1 VTVPAVGALTALA
14 ALLGLTAALGACGR
28 RAACTASDLLVAS
41 RGVTPWWN
49 ASAISGEYIS
59 AASFL
64 GTAGLVL
71 AYGADMLW
79 LPIAAAAGHVLL
91 LAFVT
96 APLRRSGA
104 YTVSDFAEWRLGS
117 RAVRRIVTACVCF
130 IGWFYLLP
138 QFEGAGVTLRVL
150 TGAPVW
156 AGWAVVVAVTL
167 ALVLSGGMRSITMVQ
182 AVQFWVKLAAV
193 AVPAAALLGLWH
205 MSGGPGP
212 LGDGV
217 PRFDRTTRVHMRT
230 DAAVTV
236 PADVTVTARGR
247 VDGARRD
254 GGPLALAAGRHTNGR
269 GTDVV
274 FPAGAAV
281 PHAERLPA
289 QDSGTWATPFA
300 RGEEHGLYRTY
311 SAMLGVM
318 LGTMGL
324 PHILMRFYTS
334 TSGSAARRTA
344 ALVPVLLALF
354 YVFPALYGTLGR
366 LYAPELL
373 MTGDT
378 DATVLLLPGRM
389 LPGAPGSLLT
399 GLVTAGAF
407 AAFIS
412 TSCGLAVAVGGT
424 LAQCARRTDPAAFRA
439 GVAVALAAPLALLP
453 GTGAHGAAGLVTVA
467 LGVSACSLCPLLVLG
482 IWWRGLTP
490 AGAAAGLL
498 AGGGLAVAAGAAR
511 LCRAA
516 PAGWP
521 AALLAEPAL
530 LIAPG
535 AFAAMVAVSLLT
547 RRRVPRHTDRALR
560 RLHCP
565 PDPGTGRR
573 AGPRP
578 LVPPDRPFIA

>member
-1 VTVPAVGALTALA
+1 MAAALTALVA
-14 ALLGLTAALGACGR
+14 VPGLTAALGAYGR
-28 RAACTASDLLVAS
+28 RSACTTSDLLVAS

-49 ASAISGEYIS
+49 ASAIGSEYIS

-64 GTAGLVL
+64 GSAGLVL

-79 LPIAAAAGHVLL
+79 LPIAATAGYVLL

-104 YTVSDFAEWRLGS
+104 YTISDFAEWRLGS
-117 RAVRRIVTACVCF
+117 RTVRRIVTACVCC

-138 QFEGAGVTLRVL
+138 QFEGAGMTLRVL

-156 AGWAVVVAVTL
+156 TGWAVVVAVTL
-167 ALVLSGGMRSITMVQ
+167 ALVLSGGMRSITAVQ

-193 AVPAAALLGLWH
+193 AVPATALLGMWH
-205 MSGGPGP
+205 LSGGPGP

-217 PRFDRTTRVHMRT
+217 PRFERTTRVHVRT
-230 DAAVTV
+230 DVAVTV
-236 PADVTVTARGR
+236 PAGVAVTARGR
-247 VDGARRD
+247 VDGAAHH
-254 GGPLALAAGRHTNGR
+254 GGPVRLDAGRHTIAR

-274 FPAGAAV
+274 FPGGAAV
-281 PHAERLPA
+281 PHAEWLPV
-289 QDSGTWATPFA
+289 QDGGTWATPFG
-300 RGEEHGLYRTY
+300 RGQEHGLYRTY
-311 SAMLGVM
+311 SAMAGVL

-324 PHILMRFYTS
+324 PHILMRFYTNA
-334 TSGSAARRTA
+334 SGGAARRTA
-344 ALVPVLLALF
+344 AFVPALLALF
-354 YVFPALYGTLGR
+354 YVFPTLYGTLGR

-378 DATVLLLPGRM
+378 DATLLLLPRRM
-389 LPGAPGSLLT
+389 LPGAPGALLT
-399 GLVTAGAF
+399 GLIAAGAF

-412 TSCGLAVAVGGT
+412 TSCGLAVAIGGT
-424 LAQCARRTDPAAFRA
+424 LSQCAHRTGAAAFRA
-439 GVAVALAAPLALLP
+439 GVAVALAAPLVLLP
-453 GTGAHGAAGLVTVA
+453 GIGPQGASDLVTMA

-482 IWWRGLTP
+482 IWWRGLTA

-498 AGGGLAVAAGAAR
+498 AGGGLAVSAGVAR
-511 LCRAA
+511 LLRAA
-516 PAGWP
+516 PTGWA

-547 RRRVPRHTDRALR
+547 RRRVPNHADRALR
-560 RLHCP
+560 RLHLP
-565 PDPGTGRR
+565 ED
-573 AGPRP
+573 A
-578 LVPPDRPFIA
+578 V